1 MKTNGVIHRIDDLG
15 RVVIPKEIRQSL
27 GIREGDSLEIFV
39 DNGGVRLIKYQP
51 EEIKKILDDIEELKN
66 YTLDYGTSSQEQRVE
81 DLRLWVEKELN
92 EIFEK

>member
-1 MKTNGVIHRIDDLG
+1 MKANGVIRRIDDLG
-15 RVVIPKEIRQSL
+15 RVVIPKEIRQNL

-66 YTLDYGTSSQEQRVE
+66 YTLDYGTPSQERRVE

>member
-1 MKTNGVIHRIDDLG
+1 MKANAVIRRIDDLG
-15 RVVIPKEIRQSL
+15 RIVIPKEIRRNL
-27 GIREGDSLEIFV
+27 GIREGDPLEIFV
-39 DNGGVRLIKYQP
+39 DNGGVHLIKYQP

-66 YTLDYGTSSQEQRVE
+66 YTLDYGTPSQERRVE